1 MKQFKS
7 FGLVVVTLL
16 FSVTMAFAAK
26 PNIHILAT
34 GGTIAG
40 TGSSA
45 TGTSYTAG
53 QVAIGALLDAV
64 PEIKDIANVTGE
76 QIVKIGSQDMNDQVW
91 LTLAKKINELL
102 KRPDKCRRPV
112 EPLQCRCYRSRKRI
126 ERQRGIGCHERPD
139 PRSAE
144 HG

>member
-1 MKQFKS
+1 MKQFKKL
-7 FGLVVVTLL
+7 GLVVVTLL
-16 FSVTMAFAAK
+16 LSATMAFAAK

-76 QIVKIGSQDMNDQVW
+76 QIVRIGSQDMNDEVW

-102 KRPDKCRRPV
+102 KRPD
-112 EPLQCRCYRSRKRI
+112 I
-126 ERQRGIGCHERPD
+126 DGIVIT
-139 PRSAE
+139 
-144 HG
+144 HGTDTMGRNCLFSESDR

>member
-1 MKQFKS
+1 MKQIKKL
-7 FGLVVVTLL
+7 GLVVVTLL
-16 FSVTMAFAAK
+16 LSATMAFAAK

-76 QIVKIGSQDMNDQVW
+76 QIVRIGSQDMNDEVW
-91 LTLAKKINELL
+91 LTLHHYRPAAKSLWRNPPAGQG
-102 KRPDKCRRPV
+102 RSSFA
-112 EPLQCRCYRSRKRI
+112 PLR
-126 ERQRGIGCHERPD
+126 
-139 PRSAE
+139 
-144 HG
+144 

>member
-40 TGSSA
+40 
-45 TGTSYTAG
+45 
-53 QVAIGALLDAV
+53 
-64 PEIKDIANVTGE
+64 
-76 QIVKIGSQDMNDQVW
+76 
-91 LTLAKKINELL
+91 
-102 KRPDKCRRPV
+102 
-112 EPLQCRCYRSRKRI
+112 
-126 ERQRGIGCHERPD
+126 RQRNRRTDCQNRFAGHERPGLVD
-139 PRSAE
+139 ACQE
-144 HG
+144 NQ

>member
-1 MKQFKS
+1 MKQIKKL
-7 FGLVVVTLL
+7 GLVVVTLL
-16 FSVTMAFAAK
+16 LSATMAFAAK

-76 QIVKIGSQDMNDQVW
+76 QIVRIGSQDMNDEENQRVIETTGYRRNRDHSW
-91 LTLAKKINELL
+91 NGYDGRNCLL
-102 KRPDKCRRPV
+102 SESDCQK
-112 EPLQCRCYRSRKRI
+112 
-126 ERQRGIGCHERPD
+126 
-139 PRSAE
+139 
-144 HG
+144 

>member
-64 PEIKDIANVTGE
+64 PEIKDIANVTG
-76 QIVKIGSQDMNDQVW
+76 QNRFAG
-91 LTLAKKINELL
+91 
-102 KRPDKCRRPV
+102 
-112 EPLQCRCYRSRKRI
+112 
-126 ERQRGIGCHERPD
+126 HERPGLVD
-139 PRSAE
+139 ACQE
-144 HG
+144 NQ

>member
-1 MKQFKS
+1 MKQIKKL
-7 FGLVVVTLL
+7 GLVVVVTLL
-16 FSVTMAFAAK
+16 LSATMAFAAK

-76 QIVKIGSQDMNDQVW
+76 QIVRIGSQDMNDEVW

-102 KRPDKCRRPV
+102 KRPD
-112 EPLQCRCYRSRKRI
+112 I
-126 ERQRGIGCHERPD
+126 DGIVITH
-139 PRSAE
+139 
-144 HG
+144 

>member
-1 MKQFKS
+1 MKQIKKL
-7 FGLVVVTLL
+7 GLVVVTLL
-16 FSVTMAFAAK
+16 LSATMAFAAK

-76 QIVKIGSQDMNDQVW
+76 QIVRIGSQDMNDEVW
-91 LTLAKKINELL
+91 LTLAKKINDFTISWVAVRSFLYDSFSL
-102 KRPDKCRRPV
+102 YAAHNLSAKI
-112 EPLQCRCYRSRKRI
+112 RCSSMGGRSN
-126 ERQRGIGCHERPD
+126 
-139 PRSAE
+139 S
-144 HG
+144 

>member
-1 MKQFKS
+1 MKQIKKL
-7 FGLVVVTLL
+7 GLVVVVTLL
-16 FSVTMAFAAK
+16 LSATMAFAAK

-76 QIVKIGSQDMNDQVW
+76 QIVKIAG
-91 LTLAKKINELL
+91 
-102 KRPDKCRRPV
+102 
-112 EPLQCRCYRSRKRI
+112 
-126 ERQRGIGCHERPD
+126 HERPGLAD
-139 PRSAE
+139 ACQENKRTIETPGHRRHRDYSRNRYNGRNGLFPE
-144 HG
+144 PDR

>member
-1 MKQFKS
+1 MKQIKKL
-7 FGLVVVTLL
+7 GLVVVTLL
-16 FSVTMAFAAK
+16 LSATMAFAAK

-76 QIVKIGSQDMNDQVW
+76 QIVRIGSQDMNDEVW
-91 LTLAKKINELL
+91 LTLAKKISP
-102 KRPDKCRRPV
+102 KAPPRPLMRPHSSGLPITEARNPV
-112 EPLQCRCYRSRKRI
+112 SL
-126 ERQRGIGCHERPD
+126 
-139 PRSAE
+139 
-144 HG
+144 

>member
-1 MKQFKS
+1 MKQSKR
-7 FGLVVVTLL
+7 FGLIVTALL
-16 FSVTMAFAAK
+16 LTATIAFAAK

-53 QVAIGALLDAV
+53 QVAIGALPDAV

-76 QIVKIGSQDMNDQVW
+76 QIVRIGSQDMNDEVR
-91 LTLAKKINELL
+91 LTLAKRYK
-102 KRPDKCRRPV
+102 
-112 EPLQCRCYRSRKRI
+112 Q
-126 ERQRGIGCHERPD
+126 
-139 PRSAE
+139 
-144 HG
+144 